1 MVQALISMLGNEH
14 KGTFSRKSK
23 NIKLLLKIVD
33 LLFIPLRK
41 DNETVEGSPANQLK
55 ECILLNSN

>member
-1 MVQALISMLGNEH
+1 MLGSEH
-14 KGTFSRKSK
+14 KGIFDSKSK

-33 LLFIPLRK
+33 VLFTPLRE
-41 DNETVEGSPANQLK
+41 DNETVEGRPPSQLK

>member
-1 MVQALISMLGNEH
+1 MLGNEH
-14 KGTFSRKSK
+14 KGAFGSKSK

-33 LLFIPLRK
+33 VLFTPLRK
-41 DNETVEGSPANQLK
+41 DNETVEARPASQPK